1 MLLAL
6 LQTHI
11 AAALLAFTPPHA
23 LTLSDTLPPWRDASP
38 HRELHI
44 PVGNAVQLE
53 VLDWGGAGKPLIFLA
68 GGGEAAHVYDGF
80 APRFAGRFRVLGI
93 TRRGV
98 GTSSHPAAGY
108 DTTTLTRDIIAV
120 LDSLGIPKASFVG
133 HSFAGSE
140 LNALAVRYPDRVDRL
155 VYLDSG
161 FDERALF
168 DSAEWK
174 SGAVQSPLPP
184 DPSYENNSIFT
195 WTLYAERVSGP
206 GFPEAE
212 VRALYQFDREG
223 QFVRS
228 LSIDSVIERL
238 GRGTEPVDLRRIQ
251 APSLALYAVPGSAEV
266 LYPWWQTLDPT
277 ARARGQ
283 KSFEAVARLT
293 SRLRDQFINEVP
305 HVRVVIIP
313 GARHYLFLTDS
324 GEVTHAMLE
333 FLTGS
338 AVP

>member
-1 MLLAL
+1 MLLEL

-11 AAALLAFTPPHA
+11 AAVLLAFTPPHA
-23 LTLSDTLPPWRDASP
+23 LSLSDTLPPWRDPSP
-38 HRELHI
+38 HHELHI
-44 PVGNAVQLE
+44 PVATGVQLE
-53 VLDWGGAGKPLIFLA
+53 VLDWGGHGKPLIFLA

-80 APRFAGRFRVLGI
+80 APRFSGRFRVLAI

-98 GTSSHPAAGY
+98 GASSHPAEGY
-108 DTTTLTRDIIAV
+108 DTTTLTHDIITV
-120 LDSLGIPKASFVG
+120 LDSLGIQRASFVG

-140 LNALAVRYPDRVDRL
+140 LNALAVRYPKRVDRL

-161 FDERALF
+161 LDERALF
-168 DSAEWK
+168 DSPEWK
-174 SGAVQSPLPP
+174 SGALQSPQPP
-184 DPSYENNSIFT
+184 DPSYEDNSIFT

-212 VRALYQFDREG
+212 VRALYQFDSDG

-228 LSIDSVIERL
+228 LSIDSVIDRL
-238 GRGTEPVDLRRIQ
+238 GRGTEPVDLQRI
-251 APSLALYAVPGSAEV
+251 AVPVLALYAVPGSAEV

-283 KSFEAVARLT
+283 KSFEAVTRLT
-293 SRLRDQFINEVP
+293 SRLRDEFRDQVP
-305 HVRVVIIP
+305 NVRVVIIP

-333 FLTGS
+333 FLTVS
-338 AVP
+338 

>member
-1 MLLAL
+1 MLLEL

-23 LTLSDTLPPWRDASP
+23 LSLADTLPPWRDPSP
-38 HRELHI
+38 HREIHI
-44 PVGNAVQLE
+44 PVGRAVQLE
-53 VLDWGGAGKPLIFLA
+53 VLDWGGQGKPLIFLA

-80 APRFAGRFRVLGI
+80 APRFTGRFRVLGI

-108 DTTTLTRDIIAV
+108 DTTTLTHDIIAV
-120 LDSLGIPKASFVG
+120 LDSLGISRASFVG

-140 LNALAVRYPDRVDRL
+140 LNALGVRYPGRVDRL
-155 VYLDSG
+155 VYLDAAW
-161 FDERALF
+161 DERAMF
-168 DSAEWK
+168 DSPEWK
-174 SGAVQSPLPP
+174 SGALQSPMPP

-212 VRALYQFDREG
+212 VRALYQFDSEG
-223 QFVRS
+223 QFVRG
-228 LSIDSVIERL
+228 LSVDSVIERL
-238 GRGTEPVDLRRIQ
+238 DRGTEAVDLSRIQ
-251 APSLALYAVPGSAEV
+251 APALALYAVPGSAEV
-266 LYPWWQTLDPT
+266 FYPWWQDLDPT

-293 SRLRDQFINEVP
+293 SRLRDQFRDRVSN
-305 HVRVVIIP
+305 VRVVIIP

-338 AVP
+338 

>member
-11 AAALLAFTPPHA
+11 AAALLAFTPPHP
-23 LTLSDTLPPWRDASP
+23 LSSTDTPPPWRDPSP
-38 HRELHI
+38 HREIHI

-53 VLDWGGAGKPLIFLA
+53 VLDWGGRDKPLIFLA

-80 APRFAGRFRVLGI
+80 APRFTSRFRVLGI

-98 GTSSHPAAGY
+98 GTSSHPNVGY
-108 DTTTLTRDIIAV
+108 DTTTLTHDIIAV
-120 LDSLGIPKASFVG
+120 LDSLGISRASFVG

-140 LNALAVRYPDRVDRL
+140 LNALAARYPSRVDRL

-161 FDERALF
+161 WDERALF
-168 DSAEWK
+168 DSPEWK
-174 SGAVQSPLPP
+174 SGAVQTPQPP
-184 DPSYENNSIFT
+184 EASYEDNSIFS
-195 WTLYAERVSGP
+195 WTLWAERLSGP

-212 VRALYQFDREG
+212 VRALYEFDSVGR
-223 QFVRS
+223 FVRG
-228 LSIDSVIERL
+228 LSVDSVIERL
-238 GRGTEPVDLRRIQ
+238 DRGTEAVDLRRIQ
-251 APSLALYAVPGSAEV
+251 APVLALYAVPGSAEV

-293 SRLRDQFINEVP
+293 SRLRDEFREEVP
-305 HVRVVIIP
+305 HVRVVIIH

-333 FLTGS
+333 FLTS
-338 AVP
+338 S

>member
-6 LQTHI
+6 MQTRI

-23 LTLSDTLPPWRDASP
+23 TSLSATLPPWRDPSP
-38 HRELHI
+38 HREIHI
-44 PVGNAVQLE
+44 PVANAVQLE
-53 VLDWGGAGKPLIFLA
+53 VLDWGGRGKPLVFLA

-80 APRFAGRFRVLGI
+80 APRFSARFRVLGI

-98 GTSSHPAAGY
+98 GASSHPAAGY
-108 DTTTLTRDIIAV
+108 DTTTLTHDIITV
-120 LDSLGIPKASFVG
+120 LDSLGIRKASFVG
-133 HSFAGSE
+133 HSFADSE
-140 LNALAVRYPDRVDRL
+140 LNALAVRYPERVDRL

-168 DSAEWK
+168 DSPEWK
-174 SGAVQSPLPP
+174 SGAVQSPQPP
-184 DPSYENNSIFT
+184 EPSYEDNSIFT

-212 VRALYQFDREG
+212 VCALYQFDLQGR
-223 QFVRS
+223 FVRS
-228 LSIDSVIERL
+228 LSIDSVIGRL
-238 GRGTEPVDLRRIQ
+238 DRGTEAVDLRRIQ
-251 APSLALYAVPGSAEV
+251 APVLALYAIPGSAEV

-283 KSFEAVARLT
+283 KSFEAVTRLT
-293 SRLRDQFINEVP
+293 SRLRDQFRDQVP
-305 HVRVVIIP
+305 NVRVVIIP
-313 GARHYLFLTDS
+313 GPRHYLFLTDS

-333 FLTGS
+333 FLTS
-338 AVP
+338 S